1 MGTMTATEEHAPLPA
16 GPLTVA
22 DLGAFPDDGHRYEL
36 IDGVLVVSPA
46 PSPVHQRVV
55 LRLAMILTA
64 GTPSDHEV
72 FVAPLAVHPEPGP
85 ASAQR
90 IELQP
95 DVLVGADAVLTN
107 RDVAG
112 APLLAVEV
120 LSPSTQLFDRNLKKA
135 AYERMATPHFW
146 LIDPDTPELDAYS
159 LDETGSYRLVAHVTG
174 EEVFRA
180 EQPFLI
186 EIRPTDLVRRRA

>member
-1 MGTMTATEEHAPLPA
+1 MGSMTATDQHAPLPA

-46 PSPVHQRVV
+46 PSPLHQRVV
-55 LRLAMILTA
+55 LRLAMILTE

-95 DVLVGADAVLTN
+95 DVLVGADAVLTH
-107 RDVAG
+107 RDLAG

-120 LSPSTQLFDRNLKKA
+120 LSPSTHLFDRNLKKA

-146 LIDPDTPELDAYS
+146 LIDPATPELHAYALDAW
-159 LDETGSYRLVAHVTG
+159 GAYRLVAHVTG
-174 EEVFRA
+174 EEVSRT
-180 EQPFLI
+180 EEPFGV
-186 EIRPTDLVRRRA
+186 EIRPSDLVRRHS